1 MINGLSHAHQEKA
14 KRVFTLLISTH
25 AYRSEKKENL
35 ISCSHGLFIG
45 KSSFQ
50 QGPTGTEG
58 NHGDQQPCYS
68 ARAEA

>member
-1 MINGLSHAHQEKA
+1 MD
-14 KRVFTLLISTH
+14 FCMLIRKKLNVCLHCSSPHMHTDLK
-25 AYRSEKKENL
+25 EKKKDL
-35 ISCSHGLFIG
+35 ISCLHGLFIG

-50 QGPTGTEG
+50 QGSTGTEG